1 MQDQL
6 SGVAVVDLKWDE
18 TQGYMVELYIED
30 EDSYV
35 FVPIMVM
42 QISETSVEQLSQ
54 YIQSRR
60 FFLSTLVQEQSGVNW
75 ELDLKKSF

>member
-18 TQGYMVELYIED
+18 VQGYMVELYIED
-30 EDSYV
+30 EDAYV